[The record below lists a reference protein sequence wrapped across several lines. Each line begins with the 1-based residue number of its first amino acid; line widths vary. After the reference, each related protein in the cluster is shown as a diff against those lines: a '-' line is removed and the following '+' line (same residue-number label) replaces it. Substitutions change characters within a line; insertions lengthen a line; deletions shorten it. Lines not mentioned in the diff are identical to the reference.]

1 MDERRQLEAIYDEHA
16 AALYCL
22 LLNLLRD
29 EQETR
34 DVLHDVFRKLAA
46 DPGLI
51 ERARKPRAYLLRLAH
66 NQAINFIRRRSA
78 ADRRVDVLAQS
89 EPEPFAPVTDP
100 DAAAFK
106 SALTNALAGMAALW
120 LIMVGFQ
127 FGSDGSNRS
136 TGSDAGGLQASGSIT
151 AIAVLMDEELLWND
165 LSEFPPPQSTPAP
178 PRKPPVQRP
187 RSRRNSLEMG
197 IA

>member
-1 MDERRQLEAIYDEHA
+1 MNDDFEKLLSDVRLNAPPAAWRSEIVGAALSAAGEERRS
-16 AALYCL
+16 
-22 LLNLLRD
+22 
-29 EQETR
+29 
-34 DVLHDVFRKLAA
+34 
-46 DPGLI
+46 
-51 ERARKPRAYLLRLAH
+51 
-66 NQAINFIRRRSA
+66 QAWWREWLWPCPQA
-78 ADRRVDVLAQS
+78 W
-89 EPEPFAPVTDP
+89 
-100 DAAAFK
+100 
-106 SALTNALAGMAALW
+106 AGMAALW

-151 AIAVLMDEELLWND
+151 AIAVLMDGELLGND